1 MSKRKYISSFYAQT
15 SEGKGEIMYKK
26 FTIFSILLCVL
37 VSIFCA
43 NMQTVAYASVDID
56 LTSRSACLVD
66 YSSGAILYEK
76 EATKHLPIASMVKLM
91 TILLTLE
98 EIDCGN
104 LNEQSLITTSEN
116 ASSMGGSQVFI
127 DPYVEYSAGD
137 LLKSVIM
144 ASANDA
150 SVALA
155 EHISGNEKSF
165 VVKMNE
171 RAKELGMNDTNYVNC
186 TGLPAPE
193 QYSCA
198 KDCAIVLKEVSEYD
212 VYHKYSTVWMDELT
226 HPSGRKTELV
236 NTNRLV
242 RYYEGC
248 DGGKTGSTNE
258 AGCCLSASAKRNNM
272 RLISVIIGAENSKTR
287 FNECSK
293 LFNYGFANF
302 ESRQIIGEGTP
313 VMILPV
319 NKGKVEN
326 VDVYA
331 CEEFSVVMKKGQNQ
345 NYEVSF
351 ENPNKINAPTKE
363 GDVVGKAVIAKDGEI
378 IKEIDLI
385 VKSNIDKLSYKD
397 CFDRV
402 VKEW

>member
-1 MSKRKYISSFYAQT
+1 MKRFIA
-15 SEGKGEIMYKK
+15 
-26 FTIFSILLCVL
+26 FSIMLCIL
-37 VSIFCA
+37 ATICCASMQIVS
-43 NMQTVAYASVDID
+43 YADSSVDI
-56 LTSRSACLVD
+56 TSKSACLVD
-66 YSSGAILYEK
+66 FDSGDVLYEK
-76 EATKHLPIASMVKLM
+76 DATTHLPVASMVKMM

-98 EIDCGN
+98 EYEKGN
-104 LNEQSLITTSEN
+104 LSDETMISTTEN

-127 DPYVEYSAGD
+127 DPYVEYTAKD
-137 LLKSVIM
+137 MLKSVIM

-155 EHISGNEKSF
+155 EHISGSEENF

-198 KDCAIVLKEVSEYD
+198 KDSACVLKEVAKFD
-212 VYHKYSTVWMDELT
+212 KYHEFSTIWMDELV

-258 AGCCLSASAKRNNM
+258 AGCCLTATAKRNNM
-272 RLISVIIGAENSKTR
+272 RLISVVIGAKNSQTR

-302 ESRQIIGEGTP
+302 ESRKILDCQKAIE
-313 VMILPV
+313 ILPV
-319 NKGKVEN
+319 GKGKINEVEI
-326 VDVYA
+326 
-331 CEEFSVVMKKGQNQ
+331 FSAEDFAVTTRKGQESDI
-345 NYEVSF
+345 EVTYSLP
-351 ENPNKINAPTKE
+351 EKVSAPTKS
-363 GDVVGKAVIAKDGEI
+363 GQVIGKAILSKDGNL
-378 IKEIDLI
+378 IKEIDVI
-385 VKSNIDKLSYKD
+385 VKTDIDKLSFKD
-397 CFDRV
+397 CLNRV
-402 VKEW
+402 ASAW